1 MKAKRFPKPV
11 PITPRRVGGR
21 TSEIAR
27 W

>member
-1 MKAKRFPKPV
+1 M